1 VADEQENN
9 QTAKEALETDAFP
22 EPQLVPFKAK
32 LWLYIIAGIAL
43 GGIALMCV
51 TVLII
56 IASRQ

>member
-9 QTAKEALETDAFP
+9 QTALEVLETDALP
-22 EPQLVPFKAK
+22 EPQPVPFMAK
-32 LWLYIIAGIAL
+32 LWIYIIAGIAL